1 MARRQDRKVIKIEAA
16 YGSDRQT
23 IIVKRNYDLRVRDLQ
38 EDASKIFKMPLDQI
52 ILYWKV
58 NSSIGLLFFASNR
71 NLMFLGTK
79 YLRYAKRTFRNIR
92 H

>member
-23 IIVKRNYDLRVRDLQ
+23 CIVKRNYDLRVRDVQ
-38 EDASKIFKMPLDQI
+38 EDAAKIFKMPVDEI

-58 NSSIGLLFFASNR
+58 SFHIFSLFNSFVLNSYDSV
-71 NLMFLGTK
+71 LGSK
-79 YLRYAKRTFRNIR
+79 YM
-92 H
+92 

>member
-23 IIVKRNYDLRVRDLQ
+23 IIVKRTYDLRVRDLQ
-38 EDASKIFKMPLDQI
+38 EDASKVFKMPVDQI

-58 NSSIGLLFFASNR
+58 ELNLTTFFYLF
-71 NLMFLGTK
+71 K
-79 YLRYAKRTFRNIR
+79 
-92 H
+92 

>member
-23 IIVKRNYDLRVRDLQ
+23 FIVKRNYDLRVCDLQ
-38 EDASKIFKMPLDQI
+38 EDAARVFKMPIDQI

-58 NSSIGLLFFASNR
+58 NKKHLCIKN
-71 NLMFLGTK
+71 
-79 YLRYAKRTFRNIR
+79 
-92 H
+92 

>member
-23 IIVKRNYDLRVRDLQ
+23 VIVKRNYDLRVRDLQ
-38 EDASKIFKMPLDQI
+38 EDISKVFKMPLDQI

-58 NSSIGLLFFASNR
+58 
-71 NLMFLGTK
+71 
-79 YLRYAKRTFRNIR
+79 
-92 H
+92 

>member
-23 IIVKRNYDLRVRDLQ
+23 FIIKRKYELRVRDVQ
-38 EDASKIFKMPLDQI
+38 EDAAKTFRMPVDQI

-58 NSSIGLLFFASNR
+58 IIISL
-71 NLMFLGTK
+71 
-79 YLRYAKRTFRNIR
+79 
-92 H
+92 

>member
-23 IIVKRNYDLRVRDLQ
+23 FTVKRNYELHVRDVQ
-38 EDASKIFKMPLDQI
+38 EDAGKAFKIPTDEI

-58 NSSIGLLFFASNR
+58 VIQKKNKLKTNFFQW
-71 NLMFLGTK
+71 
-79 YLRYAKRTFRNIR
+79 NI
-92 H
+92 

>member
-1 MARRQDRKVIKIEAA
+1 MARRQDRKVIKVEAA

-38 EDASKIFKMPLDQI
+38 EDASKVFKMPLDQI

-58 NSSIGLLFFASNR
+58 KEKRFQSFSLIQSID
-71 NLMFLGTK
+71 
-79 YLRYAKRTFRNIR
+79 FRDEISVIHPMNF
-92 H
+92 

>member
-23 IIVKRNYDLRVRDLQ
+23 IIVKRNYDLRVRDVQ
-38 EDASKIFKMPLDQI
+38 EDAAKVFKMPLDQI

-58 NSSIGLLFFASNR
+58 KLNLKNFFIIH
-71 NLMFLGTK
+71 FI
-79 YLRYAKRTFRNIR
+79 LRDEIFVIHPMNF
-92 H
+92 